1 MNLSSKVIPLCFAT
15 AFLTGNAMAANQGGK
30 VTFTGN
36 ITNSACSISP
46 ESSDQTVDLGQISIK
61 DLTDGDKTTK
71 PRDFD
76 ITLENCVLD
85 ESTANTVTVTF
96 GGTSSEFE
104 PGILGVSGT
113 ASGVGVAIAEQNSSS
128 GFLPL
133 NTPSKAMDIMNGSN
147 TMHFSAY
154 LMGNEDAT
162 PTEGDFTA
170 VANFILTYQ

>member
-1 MNLSSKVIPLCFAT
+1 MKLSALCLSLGFT
-15 AFLTGNAMAANQGGK
+15 AVMMSGSAMAINQGGK

-36 ITNSACSISP
+36 ITDSACSISP

-85 ESTANTVTVTF
+85 QDGANTVTVTF

-154 LMGNEDAT
+154 LMGDESAT
-162 PTEGDFTA
+162 PTEGEFTA
-170 VANFILTYQ
+170 VANFILAYQ